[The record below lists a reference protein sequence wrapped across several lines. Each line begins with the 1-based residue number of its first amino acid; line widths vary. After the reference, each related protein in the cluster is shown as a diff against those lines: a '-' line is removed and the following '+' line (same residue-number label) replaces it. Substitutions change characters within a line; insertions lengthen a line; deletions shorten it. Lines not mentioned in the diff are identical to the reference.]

1 MIGAGI
7 ELPDPLLDA
16 EAWERLRLVYDPEL
30 GVNVVDL
37 GLVYALEV
45 EQGSVTVG
53 MTLTTR
59 GCPLGDTL
67 LQAVERALSTIPGV
81 RGVAV
86 ELVWE
91 PPWTPEMMTEPARRA
106 LGRT

>member
-1 MIGAGI
+1 M
-7 ELPDPLLDA
+7 ELPDPLLSA

-30 GVNVVDL
+30 GVNVV
-37 GLVYALEV
+37 
-45 EQGSVTVG
+45 
-53 MTLTTR
+53 
-59 GCPLGDTL
+59 

>member
-7 ELPDPLLDA
+7 ELPGPLLSP

-30 GVNVVDL
+30 GVNVV
-37 GLVYALEV
+37 
-45 EQGSVTVG
+45 
-53 MTLTTR
+53 
-59 GCPLGDTL
+59 